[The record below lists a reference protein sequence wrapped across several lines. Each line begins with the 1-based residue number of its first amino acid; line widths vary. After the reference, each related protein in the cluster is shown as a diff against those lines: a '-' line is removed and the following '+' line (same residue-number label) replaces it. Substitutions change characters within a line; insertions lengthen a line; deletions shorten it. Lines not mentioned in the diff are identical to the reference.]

1 MRDEDCGAG
10 LLQNGGH
17 GVGNDAVV
25 KGGGI
30 GCHLAQELIHGLIAL
45 SELGSPEDIGPD
57 ADAELSEPVLFVGLR
72 LDGGRDG
79 GASGVAAPRLIDEI
93 DAKAA
98 AQENVLEAFA
108 SVRRGLPCPHG
119 LACAVEEDER
129 VFSGVNRNLV
139 KDARV
144 IAVQGLPF
152 GRGLHGIVLFLRGNN
167 RAAGGEGSLPFDGNR
182 FLGCRAGRRGG
193 GRDKACR
200 EQDDGKK
207 VCWFHVF
214 LLILKRRVL
223 TRDPCIRGNLRFSVQ
238 PVRRGLTGAKGC
250 IRFF

>member
-1 MRDEDCGAG
+1 M
-10 LLQNGGH
+10 
-17 GVGNDAVV
+17 
-25 KGGGI
+25 
-30 GCHLAQELIHGLIAL
+30 
-45 SELGSPEDIGPD
+45 
-57 ADAELSEPVLFVGLR
+57 
-72 LDGGRDG
+72 
-79 GASGVAAPRLIDEI
+79 
-93 DAKAA
+93 
-98 AQENVLEAFA
+98 
-108 SVRRGLPCPHG
+108 
-119 LACAVEEDER
+119 EEDER

-152 GRGLHGIVLFLRGNN
+152 GRGLHGIVRFLRGNN
-167 RAAGGEGSLPFDGNR
+167 RATGGEGSLPFDGNR

-200 EQDDGKK
+200 EQK